1 MSEEPTAD
9 DQTGERPPLRV
20 LGFAGSLRDGSYNR
34 ALIRAARELA
44 PRGMTIESFDLGE
57 IPLYDRDVE
66 KEGDPEPVSD
76 FKRAIREADAVL
88 IATPEYQH
96 GISGVLKNALDWASR
111 PPGDSPL
118 QEKPAAIMG
127 ASPGFTGTARAQ
139 EQLRQV
145 LAYNSTHAL
154 LQPEVLVSRVH
165 QKVDDEGRLTDEDSR
180 EWIGKL
186 LEGLYDWTLRLSGP
200 SR

>member
-1 MSEEPTAD
+1 MS
-9 DQTGERPPLRV
+9 GEGSSDRPPIRV
-20 LGFAGSLRDGSYNR
+20 LGFAGSLREGSYNR
-34 ALIRAARELA
+34 ALIRAAGELA
-44 PRGMTIESFDLGE
+44 PPGMTIESFHLQG

-66 KEGDPEPVSD
+66 KRGDPEPVAA
-76 FKRAIREADAVL
+76 FKEAIRDADALL

-111 PPGDSPL
+111 PPGSSPL
-118 QEKPAAIMG
+118 QEKPAAILG

-145 LAYNSTHAL
+145 LAYNRTYAL
-154 LQPEVLVSRVH
+154 LQPEVLVSRAH
-165 QKVDDEGRLTDEDSR
+165 EKIDEDGQLVDEDSR

-186 LEGLYDWTLRLSGP
+186 LDGLYDWTLRLSGRSP
-200 SR
+200 